1 MRPVARCEVVP
12 SGRFRVSPSQNRSAP
27 IWRELAPNVGN
38 PANRTCR
45 WYHPGMLKIA
55 HRGASGHAPENT
67 VAAFRLAA
75 EMGAKFIETDL
86 QLTRDAKIVAMH
98 DATVDRTTNGRG
110 RISKMS
116 LVELRGLDAGVKFL
130 SVDGKSYKGE
140 RVPTLDEILE
150 FAKTADVTFYL
161 ELKETQGWGFE
172 QSLVG
177 ALRRADAINRVVVI
191 SFDAK
196 VLETVHRIEPAL
208 AIGFLCEKPTLQLIE
223 KAVAIGAKQFLPR
236 ADRITPEL
244 IAAAHGANLLVV
256 VWTVN
261 EVEDMRAV
269 MALDVDGIISDYPDR
284 LNELSE

>member
-1 MRPVARCEVVP
+1 VAVFGFHRPKIGQRQIGWNSCECCKSHDAAP
-12 SGRFRVSPSQNRSAP
+12 PLVSS
-27 IWRELAPNVGN
+27 
-38 PANRTCR
+38 T
-45 WYHPGMLKIA
+45 MLKIA
-55 HRGASGHAPENT
+55 HRGASAHAPENT
-67 VAAFRLAA
+67 LAAFRLAV

-150 FAKTADVTFYL
+150 FAKTSEVTFYL

-177 ALRRADAINRVVVI
+177 ALRRAGAVDRVVII
-191 SFDAK
+191 SFDAE
-196 VLETVHRIEPAL
+196 VLSTVKRIAPEL
-208 AIGFLCEKPTLQLIE
+208 TTGFLCEKPSVQLIE
-223 KAVAIGAKQFLPR
+223 KATAIGAKQFLPR
-236 ADRITPEL
+236 ADRITPEI

-261 EVEDMRAV
+261 EIEDMRTVAA
-269 MALDVDGIISDYPDR
+269 MGVDGIISDYPDR
-284 LNELSE
+284 LNELPE

>member
-1 MRPVARCEVVP
+1 
-12 SGRFRVSPSQNRSAP
+12 
-27 IWRELAPNVGN
+27 
-38 PANRTCR
+38 
-45 WYHPGMLKIA
+45 MLKIA

-67 VAAFRLAA
+67 MASFRLAA

-98 DATVDRTTNGRG
+98 DPTVDRTTNGRG

-116 LVELRGLDAGVKFL
+116 LIELRGLDAGIKFL
-130 SVDGKSYKGE
+130 SVDGESYKGE
-140 RVPTLDEILE
+140 RVPKLDEILE
-150 FAKTADVTFYL
+150 FARTASVTFYL

-177 ALRRADAINRVVVI
+177 ALRRADAINRVVII

-223 KAVAIGAKQFLPR
+223 KAVALGAKQFLPR

-244 IAAAHGANLLVV
+244 IAAANRANLVVV

-261 EVEDMRAV
+261 EIEDMHAV
-269 MALDVDGIISDYPDR
+269 VALGVDGIISDYPDR
-284 LNELSE
+284 LN

>member
-1 MRPVARCEVVP
+1 MWEISR
-12 SGRFRVSPSQNRSAP
+12 SGV
-27 IWRELAPNVGN
+27 LAGII
-38 PANRTCR
+38 R
-45 WYHPGMLKIA
+45 GMLKIA
-55 HRGASGHAPENT
+55 HRGASAYAPENT
-67 VAAFRLAA
+67 PAAFLLAV

-116 LVELRGLDAGVKFL
+116 LVELRGLDAGVKYL

-196 VLETVHRIEPAL
+196 VLETVHRVEPAL
-208 AIGFLCEKPTLQLIE
+208 TIGFLCEKPTLQLIE
-223 KAVAIGAKQFLPR
+223 KAVALGAKQFLPR

-244 IAAAHGANLLVV
+244 IAAAHRVNLLVV

-261 EVEDMRAV
+261 EIEDMRAV
-269 MALDVDGIISDYPDR
+269 AALGVDGIISDYPDR
-284 LNELSE
+284 LNEFPE

>member
-1 MRPVARCEVVP
+1 MAVFGFRRPKIGQRQIGWNSDNCRKSHRVVP
-12 SGRFRVSPSQNRSAP
+12 ALLSS
-27 IWRELAPNVGN
+27 
-38 PANRTCR
+38 T
-45 WYHPGMLKIA
+45 MLKIA
-55 HRGASGHAPENT
+55 HRGASAHAPENT
-67 VAAFRLAA
+67 LASFRLAV

-150 FAKTADVTFYL
+150 FSKTTDVTFYL

-177 ALRRADAINRVVVI
+177 ALRRAEAINRVVII
-191 SFDAK
+191 SFDAE
-196 VLETVHRIEPAL
+196 VLSRVKRIASEL
-208 AIGFLCEKPTLQLIE
+208 TTGFLCEKPTPQLIE
-223 KAVAIGAKQFLPR
+223 KAIAIGAKQFLPR
-236 ADRITPEL
+236 ADKITPEI
-244 IAAAHGANLLVV
+244 IAAAHSAKLLVV

-261 EVEDMRAV
+261 EIEAIRSVT
-269 MALDVDGIISDYPDR
+269 ALGVDGIISDYPDR
-284 LNELSE
+284 LNELPE

>member
-1 MRPVARCEVVP
+1 
-12 SGRFRVSPSQNRSAP
+12 
-27 IWRELAPNVGN
+27 
-38 PANRTCR
+38 
-45 WYHPGMLKIA
+45 MLKIA

-67 VAAFRLAA
+67 MAAFRLAA

-86 QLTRDAKIVAMH
+86 QLTRDAKIIAVH
-98 DATVDRTTNGRG
+98 DPTVDRTTNGRG

-150 FAKTADVTFYL
+150 FARAAGVTFYL
-161 ELKETQGWGFE
+161 EMKESQGWGFE

-177 ALRRADAINRVVVI
+177 ALRRADAMSRVVII
-191 SFDAK
+191 SFDAEQLATIK
-196 VLETVHRIEPAL
+196 RIEPAL
-208 AIGFLCEKPTLQLIE
+208 ATGFLVEKPTTQLIE
-223 KAVAIGAKQFLPR
+223 KAVALGVKQFLPR
-236 ADRITPEL
+236 ADKISPEL
-244 IAAAHGANLLVV
+244 ILAAHRANLLVV

-269 MALDVDGIISDYPDR
+269 IAIGVDGIISDYPER
-284 LNELSE
+284 LRGLEGS

>member
-1 MRPVARCEVVP
+1 
-12 SGRFRVSPSQNRSAP
+12 
-27 IWRELAPNVGN
+27 
-38 PANRTCR
+38 
-45 WYHPGMLKIA
+45 MLKIA

-67 VAAFRLAA
+67 MASFRLAVD
-75 EMGAKFIETDL
+75 MGGKFIETDL

-98 DATVDRTTNGRG
+98 DPTVDRTTNGRG

-150 FAKTADVTFYL
+150 FAKTANLTFYL

-177 ALRRADAINRVVVI
+177 ALRRAEALNRVVII

-208 AIGFLCEKPTLQLIE
+208 TIGFLCEKPTLQLIE
-223 KAVAIGAKQFLPR
+223 KAEAIGAKQFLPR

-244 IAAAHGANLLVV
+244 IAAAHRANLLAVA
-256 VWTVN
+256 WTVN
-261 EVEDMRAV
+261 EIEDMRAV
-269 MALDVDGIISDYPDR
+269 IALGADGIISDYPDR
-284 LNELSE
+284 MNQLAEK

>member
-1 MRPVARCEVVP
+1 VVGDFERRVAVFGFHRPKIGQRQF
-12 SGRFRVSPSQNRSAP
+12 GRNSRKCRKSHDAAPPLVSS
-27 IWRELAPNVGN
+27 
-38 PANRTCR
+38 T
-45 WYHPGMLKIA
+45 MLKIA
-55 HRGASGHAPENT
+55 HRGASAHAPENT
-67 VAAFRLAA
+67 LASFRLAV
-75 EMGAKFIETDL
+75 EMSAKFIETDL

-177 ALRRADAINRVVVI
+177 SLRRADAINRVVII
-191 SFDAK
+191 SFDAE
-196 VLETVHRIEPAL
+196 VLSTVKRIAPEL
-208 AIGFLCEKPTLQLIE
+208 TTGFLCEKPTTQLIE

-236 ADRITPEL
+236 PDKITLE
-244 IAAAHGANLLVV
+244 IIVAAHHAKLLVV
-256 VWTVN
+256 AWTVN
-261 EVEDMRAV
+261 EIEDMRTVEA
-269 MALDVDGIISDYPDR
+269 MGVDGIISDYPDR
-284 LNELSE
+284 LNELPE

>member
-1 MRPVARCEVVP
+1 
-12 SGRFRVSPSQNRSAP
+12 
-27 IWRELAPNVGN
+27 
-38 PANRTCR
+38 
-45 WYHPGMLKIA
+45 
-55 HRGASGHAPENT
+55 
-67 VAAFRLAA
+67 
-75 EMGAKFIETDL
+75 
-86 QLTRDAKIVAMH
+86 
-98 DATVDRTTNGRG
+98 
-110 RISKMS
+110 MS

-150 FAKTADVTFYL
+150 FARTADVTFYL

-177 ALRRADAINRVVVI
+177 ALRRADAMSRVVAI

-208 AIGFLCEKPTLQLIE
+208 TIGFLCEKPTLQLTE

-236 ADRITPEL
+236 ADRITPDL
-244 IAAAHGANLLVV
+244 IAAAHRAKLLVV

-261 EVEDMRAV
+261 EIEDMRAV
-269 MALDVDGIISDYPDR
+269 AALGVDGIISDYPDR
-284 LNELSE
+284 LNELPK

>member
-1 MRPVARCEVVP
+1 VAVSGFHRPKIGQLQI
-12 SGRFRVSPSQNRSAP
+12 GRNLPGTSEIR
-27 IWRELAPNVGN
+27 PNAAGITHE
-38 PANRTCR
+38 RLRR
-45 WYHPGMLKIA
+45 WYHPTMLKIA

-67 VAAFRLAA
+67 LASFRLAA

-98 DATVDRTTNGRG
+98 DPSVDRTTNGRG
-110 RISKMS
+110 CISKMS

-150 FAKTADVTFYL
+150 FAKTASVTFYL

-177 ALRRADAINRVVVI
+177 SLRRANALNRVVII

-196 VLETVHRIEPAL
+196 VLETAHRIEPAL
-208 AIGFLCEKPTLQLIE
+208 TIGFLCEKPAPQLIE
-223 KAVAIGAKQFLPR
+223 KAEAFGAKQFLPR

-244 IAAAHGANLLVV
+244 IAAAHRADLLVV
-256 VWTVN
+256 AWTVN
-261 EVEDMRAV
+261 EIEDMRALT
-269 MALDVDGIISDYPDR
+269 ALGVDGIISDYPDR
-284 LNELSE
+284 LNELPE

>member
-1 MRPVARCEVVP
+1 VAVFGFSRPKIGQRQFGGSATANAL
-12 SGRFRVSPSQNRSAP
+12 VS
-27 IWRELAPNVGN
+27 GN
-38 PANRTCR
+38 PNKWHRR
-45 WYHPGMLKIA
+45 WYHPAMLKIA
-55 HRGASGHAPENT
+55 HRGASAHAPENT
-67 VAAFRLAA
+67 LASFRLAV
-75 EMGAKFIETDL
+75 EMGANFIETDL

-140 RVPTLDEILE
+140 RVPMLDEILE
-150 FAKTADVTFYL
+150 LAKTANVTFYL

-177 ALRRADAINRVVVI
+177 ALRRAEAMNRVVVI
-191 SFDAK
+191 SFDAE
-196 VLETVHRIEPAL
+196 VLSTVKRIAPEL
-208 AIGFLCEKPTLQLIE
+208 TTGFLCEKPSTQLIE
-223 KAVAIGAKQFLPR
+223 KAVAIGAKQFMPR

-244 IAAAHGANLLVV
+244 IAAAHGAKLLVV

-261 EVEDMRAV
+261 EIEDMRTV
-269 MALDVDGIISDYPDR
+269 TALGVDGIISDYPDR
-284 LNELSE
+284 LNEVEVG

>member
-1 MRPVARCEVVP
+1 
-12 SGRFRVSPSQNRSAP
+12 
-27 IWRELAPNVGN
+27 
-38 PANRTCR
+38 
-45 WYHPGMLKIA
+45 MLKIA
-55 HRGASGHAPENT
+55 HRGASAHAPENT
-67 VAAFRLAA
+67 LASFRLAV
-75 EMGAKFIETDL
+75 EMGAKLIETDL

-150 FAKTADVTFYL
+150 FARTAEVTFYL

-177 ALRRADAINRVVVI
+177 ALRRAGALNRVVII
-191 SFDAK
+191 SFDPD
-196 VLETVHRIEPAL
+196 VLSTVKRIEPEL
-208 AIGFLCEKPTLQLIE
+208 TTGFLCEKPTTQLIE
-223 KAVAIGAKQFLPR
+223 KAVAIGAKQFMPR
-236 ADRITPEL
+236 ADRITPEI
-244 IAAAHGANLLVV
+244 IAAAHRANLLVV

-261 EVEDMRAV
+261 EIEDMRTVA
-269 MALDVDGIISDYPDR
+269 ALGVDGIISDCPDR
-284 LNELSE
+284 LNELPE

>member
-1 MRPVARCEVVP
+1 MNGQVAVFGFHRPKIGQRQIGWNSDNCRKSHDVTP
-12 SGRFRVSPSQNRSAP
+12 PLVSS
-27 IWRELAPNVGN
+27 
-38 PANRTCR
+38 T
-45 WYHPGMLKIA
+45 MLKIA
-55 HRGASGHAPENT
+55 HRGASAHAPENT
-67 VAAFRLAA
+67 LASFRLAA

-150 FAKTADVTFYL
+150 FARTADVTFYL

-172 QSLVG
+172 QSLAG
-177 ALRRADAINRVVVI
+177 ALRPADAINRVVII
-191 SFDAK
+191 SFDAE
-196 VLETVHRIEPAL
+196 VLSTVKRIAPEL
-208 AIGFLCEKPTLQLIE
+208 TTGFLCEKPTSQLIE
-223 KAVAIGAKQFLPR
+223 KAVAIGAKQLLPR
-236 ADRITPEL
+236 ADKITPEI
-244 IAAAHGANLLVV
+244 IAAAHSAKLLVV

-261 EVEDMRAV
+261 EIEDMRSAT
-269 MALDVDGIISDYPDR
+269 ALGVDGIISDYPDR
-284 LNELSE
+284 LSEVVG

>member
-1 MRPVARCEVVP
+1 MRTEN
-12 SGRFRVSPSQNRSAP
+12 Q
-27 IWRELAPNVGN
+27 W
-38 PANRTCR
+38 R
-45 WYHPGMLKIA
+45 WYHPVMLKIA

-67 VAAFRLAA
+67 MASFRLAA
-75 EMGAKFIETDL
+75 EMGAKFVETDL
-86 QLTRDAKIVAMH
+86 HLTRDAKIVAMH
-98 DATVDRTTNGRG
+98 DQTVDRTTNGRG

-150 FAKTADVTFYL
+150 FTRTADVTFYL

-177 ALRRADAINRVVVI
+177 SLRRADAINRVVII

-223 KAVAIGAKQFLPR
+223 KAVALGAKQFLPR

-244 IAAAHGANLLVV
+244 IAAAHRVNLLFV

-261 EVEDMRAV
+261 EIEDMRRV
-269 MALDVDGIISDYPDR
+269 VALGVDGIISDYPDR
-284 LNELSE
+284 LDEVDAK